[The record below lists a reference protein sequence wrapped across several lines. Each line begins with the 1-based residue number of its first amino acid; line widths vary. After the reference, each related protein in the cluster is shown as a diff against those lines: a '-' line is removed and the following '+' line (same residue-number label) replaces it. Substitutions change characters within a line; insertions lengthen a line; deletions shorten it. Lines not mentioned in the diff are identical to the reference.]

1 MRIEYKGDIMDN
13 KNIDEQARKNEQKI
27 TDELIHHTEHN
38 DNKSIMDSSV
48 MPIEWSKENEA
59 ILIEW
64 CDVAQCY
71 KWLNLRAH
79 TKYSYLHAWFTIP
92 AITLSTIT
100 GTASFAQSSLPSP
113 YNTYSPMVIGAVNIF
128 IGILTTVQQYLK
140 VSELNEGHR
149 VSMISWDKFS
159 RNIRIELAK
168 KPDERDDAG
177 HFLKLCRHEYDRL
190 METSP
195 IIPDKIVE
203 EFNNKFRGKEGS
215 AKRRHFDKIKKPDI
229 CDTIISV
236 SELLE
241 SFDGDNTDLLGL
253 ADAKKNEMLTQQTDK
268 IDELQKLI
276 EQQKDEKEQELADK
290 QKKVLHE
297 SKKFEERIVKSNTA
311 FEKINKYIVDFKDMY
326 DRDPIPDEINDG
338 VEVDEKY
345 MKEFLST
352 YSV

>member
-1 MRIEYKGDIMDN
+1 MDN
-13 KNIDEQARKNEQKI
+13 TNTDDKTNKDSQNE
-27 TDELIHHTEHN
+27 TLDHTEHN
-38 DNKSIMDSSV
+38 DNKSMMEGSMI
-48 MPIEWSKENEA
+48 PIEWSKENEA

-79 TKYSYLHAWFTIP
+79 AKFSYLHAWFTIP

-100 GTASFAQSSLPSP
+100 GTASFAQTSLPPP
-113 YNTYSPMVIGAVNIF
+113 YNTYSPMIIGAINIC

-140 VSELNEGHR
+140 ISELNEAHR
-149 VSMISWDKFS
+149 VSMISWDKFA

-195 IIPDKIVE
+195 IIPDEIIK
-203 EFNNKFRGKEGS
+203 EFNIKFQGKEGS
-215 AKRRHFDKIKKPDI
+215 SRRKHFEKIKKPDI

-241 SFDGDNTDLLGL
+241 SVDDDKDLLGL
-253 ADAKKNEMLTQQTDK
+253 ADAKKNEMITKQTQK

-276 EQQKDEKEQELADK
+276 EQQKEEKEQELADK
-290 QKKVLHE
+290 QKKLLHE
-297 SKKFEERIVKSNTA
+297 SKKLEERVMKSKMA

-326 DRDPIPDEINDG
+326 DREPIPDEINDN
-338 VEVDEKY
+338 VEVEEKY

-352 YSV
+352 YHV

>member
-1 MRIEYKGDIMDN
+1 MNN
-13 KNIDEQARKNEQKI
+13 KSTSEEKIKDVQNDQSSHNE
-27 TDELIHHTEHN
+27 HS

-71 KWLNLRAH
+71 KWLNLRSH

-100 GTASFAQSSLPSP
+100 GTASFAQTSLPPP
-113 YNTYSPMVIGAVNIF
+113 YNSYSPMIIGGINIC
-128 IGILTTVQQYLK
+128 IGILTTIQQYLK
-140 VSELNEGHR
+140 ISELNESHR
-149 VSMISWDKFS
+149 VSMIAWDKFA

-168 KPDERDDAG
+168 KPEERDEAG

-195 IIPDKIVE
+195 IISDEIIQ
-203 EFNNKFRGKEGS
+203 EFNEKFRGKEGS
-215 AKRRHFDKIKKPDI
+215 AKRRHFERIKKPDI
-229 CDTIISV
+229 CSTIISV
-236 SELLE
+236 SELMESLE
-241 SFDGDNTDLLGL
+241 GDDKDLQEL
-253 ADAKKNEMLTQQTDK
+253 ADTKKNEMITEQTKK
-268 IDELQKLI
+268 IEELQQLL
-276 EQQKDEKEQELADK
+276 EEHKDEKNKELADK
-290 QKKVLHE
+290 KKKMEHE
-297 SKKFEERIVKSNTA
+297 SKKQEERVLKAKMA

-326 DRDPIPDEINDG
+326 DRDPIPDEINDNVD
-338 VEVDEKY
+338 VEEKY
-345 MKEFLST
+345 LKEFLST

>member
-1 MRIEYKGDIMDN
+1 MDDKTTDE
-13 KNIDEQARKNEQKI
+13 KNTQNIQNEQL
-27 TDELIHHTEHN
+27 DHTEHN
-38 DNKSIMDSSV
+38 DNKSMMEGSMI
-48 MPIEWSKENEA
+48 PIEWSKENEA

-71 KWLNLRAH
+71 KWLNLRSH
-79 TKYSYLHAWFTIP
+79 SKYSYLHAWFTIP

-100 GTASFAQSSLPSP
+100 GTASFAQSSLPPP
-113 YNTYSPMVIGAVNIF
+113 YSTYSPMVIGAINIC

-140 VSELNEGHR
+140 ISELNEAHR
-149 VSMISWDKFS
+149 VSMISWDKFA

-203 EFNNKFRGKEGS
+203 EFNKKFQGKEGTS
-215 AKRRHFDKIKKPDI
+215 RRRHFDKIKKPDI
-229 CDTIISV
+229 CNTIISV

-241 SFDGDNTDLLGL
+241 SVEDNDKDLLGL
-253 ADAKKNEMLTQQTDK
+253 ADAKKNEMINEQTHK
-268 IDELQKLI
+268 IAELQKMI
-276 EQQKDEKEQELADK
+276 EQQKEEKEKELEDK
-290 QKKVLHE
+290 KNKMLHE
-297 SKKFEERIVKSNTA
+297 SRKLEERVLKSKMA
-311 FEKINKYIVDFKDMY
+311 FEAINKYIVDFKDMY
-326 DRDPIPDEINDG
+326 DRDPIADEINDNVD
-338 VEVDEKY
+338 VEEKY
-345 MKEFLST
+345 LKEFLST

>member
-1 MRIEYKGDIMDN
+1 MDN
-13 KNIDEQARKNEQKI
+13 TNTDDKIDKDI
-27 TDELIHHTEHN
+27 PTEHTVHN
-38 DNKSIMDSSV
+38 EPSDNKSMMESSM

-71 KWLNLRAH
+71 KWLNLRSHA
-79 TKYSYLHAWFTIP
+79 KYAYLHAWFTIP

-100 GTASFAQSSLPSP
+100 GTASFAQSSLPPP
-113 YNTYSPMVIGAVNIF
+113 YNMYSPMIIGAINIF

-140 VSELNEGHR
+140 ISELNEAHR
-149 VSMISWDKFS
+149 VSMISWDKFA

-203 EFNNKFRGKEGS
+203 EFNKKFQGKEGTS
-215 AKRRHFDKIKKPDI
+215 RRRHFDKIKKPDI

-241 SFDGDNTDLLGL
+241 SVEDDKDLLGL
-253 ADAKKNEMLTQQTDK
+253 ADAKKNEMITEQTQK
-268 IDELQKLI
+268 IGELQRLI
-276 EQQKDEKEQELADK
+276 EEQKEEKAHELADK
-290 QKKVLHE
+290 QNKMLHE
-297 SKKFEERIVKSNTA
+297 SKKLEERIMKSKMA
-311 FEKINKYIVDFKDMY
+311 FEKINKYIVEFKDMY
-326 DRDPIPDEINDG
+326 DRDPISDEISDNVD
-338 VEVDEKY
+338 VEEKY

-352 YSV
+352 YHV

>member
-1 MRIEYKGDIMDN
+1 MDN
-13 KNIDEQARKNEQKI
+13 TNTDDKTHKDEQLDHTDHNESS
-27 TDELIHHTEHN
+27 
-38 DNKSIMDSSV
+38 DNKSMMEGSMI
-48 MPIEWSKENEA
+48 PIEWSKENEA

-71 KWLNLRAH
+71 KWLNLRSHA
-79 TKYSYLHAWFTIP
+79 KYSYLHAWFTIP

-100 GTASFAQSSLPSP
+100 GTASFAQSSLPAP
-113 YNTYSPMVIGAVNIF
+113 YSTYSPMIIGAINIF

-140 VSELNEGHR
+140 ISELNEAHR
-149 VSMISWDKFS
+149 VSMISWDKFA

-203 EFNNKFRGKEGS
+203 EFNKKFQGKEGS
-215 AKRRHFDKIKKPDI
+215 SKRRHFEKIKKPDI

-241 SFDGDNTDLLGL
+241 SVDDDKDLLGL
-253 ADAKKNEMLTQQTDK
+253 ADAKKNEMITKQTQK

-276 EQQKDEKEQELADK
+276 EQQKEEKEQELADK
-290 QKKVLHE
+290 QKKLLHE
-297 SKKFEERIVKSNTA
+297 SKKLEERVMKSKMA

-326 DRDPIPDEINDG
+326 DREPIPDEINDN
-338 VEVDEKY
+338 VEVEEKY

-352 YSV
+352 YHV

>member
-1 MRIEYKGDIMDN
+1 MDN
-13 KNIDEQARKNEQKI
+13 TNTDDKIDKDI
-27 TDELIHHTEHN
+27 PTEHTVHN
-38 DNKSIMDSSV
+38 EPSDNKSMMEGSM

-71 KWLNLRAH
+71 KWLNLRSHA
-79 TKYSYLHAWFTIP
+79 KYAYLHAWFTIP

-100 GTASFAQSSLPSP
+100 GTASFAQSSLPPP
-113 YNTYSPMVIGAVNIF
+113 YNMYSPMIIGAINIF

-140 VSELNEGHR
+140 ISELNEAHR
-149 VSMISWDKFS
+149 VSMISWDKFA

-203 EFNNKFRGKEGS
+203 EFNKKFQGKEGTS
-215 AKRRHFDKIKKPDI
+215 RRRHFDKIKKPDI
-229 CDTIISV
+229 CYTIISV

-241 SFDGDNTDLLGL
+241 SVEDDKDLLGL
-253 ADAKKNEMLTQQTDK
+253 ADAKKNEMITEQTQK
-268 IDELQKLI
+268 IGELQRLI
-276 EQQKDEKEQELADK
+276 EEQKEEKAHELADK
-290 QKKVLHE
+290 QNKMLHE
-297 SKKFEERIVKSNTA
+297 SKKLEERIMKSKMA
-311 FEKINKYIVDFKDMY
+311 FEKINKYIVEFKDMY
-326 DRDPIPDEINDG
+326 DRDPISDEISDNVD
-338 VEVDEKY
+338 VEEKY

-352 YSV
+352 YHV